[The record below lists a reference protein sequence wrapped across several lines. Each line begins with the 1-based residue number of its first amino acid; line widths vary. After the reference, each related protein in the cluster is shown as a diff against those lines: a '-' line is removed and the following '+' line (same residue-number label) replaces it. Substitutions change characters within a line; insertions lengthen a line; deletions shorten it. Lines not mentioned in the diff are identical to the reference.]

1 MTTNRSAEKK
11 SGRTIQPLCFTP
23 DTELQETICTM
34 SFPEGIK
41 NELVELN
48 RCIYRDVNPKF
59 QLRNTYMI
67 RSAILNWMDAAVEVK
82 NLKRDSDDSRWLVM
96 IKHGEQSVDR
106 ELISRIIVTWL
117 YDNYPRSLL
126 EKCAN
131 GDAVMLTKLQE
142 MRSRAISCAAP
153 ENTGVYF
160 FAYRQHALDWIKHRR
175 YKNKKTAVLSA
186 IFEYNDIEYLDLD
199 DPSNIDK
206 LNATV
211 QTIIETSEDTE
222 FDLSSL
228 SIEEKRNIYCNMY
241 RRAYPNTKV
250 ISYTF
255 SRNHEPYTVAGYK
268 KNQKQFCVI
277 DPSLIKNIQIEWCD
291 ENGIKL

>member
-1 MTTNRSAEKK
+1 MDYSTKGYHGTLADTAK
-11 SGRTIQPLCFTP
+11 SVIEENGFRV
-23 DTELQETICTM
+23 
-34 SFPEGIK
+34 SSKK
-41 NELVELN
+41 NE
-48 RCIYRDVNPKF
+48 
-59 QLRNTYMI
+59 
-67 RSAILNWMDAAVEVK
+67 
-82 NLKRDSDDSRWLVM
+82 WL
-96 IKHGEQSVDR
+96 G
-106 ELISRIIVTWL
+106 
-117 YDNYPRSLL
+117 
-126 EKCAN
+126 
-131 GDAVMLTKLQE
+131 
-142 MRSRAISCAAP
+142 
-153 ENTGVYF
+153 TGVYF

-268 KNQKQFCVI
+268 KNQKQYCVI